1 MSERVREAPLSVEE
15 LMAATESEDAG
26 AVVVFGGTVRRHNE
40 GKGVTAISYTAYEPL
55 AERTF
60 ADLEQE
66 VAERF
71 PVTGCR
77 IVHRV
82 GALEIG
88 ELSVLVVVRAPH
100 RGDAFEAARYAI
112 DTLKKTAPVWKREA
126 YDDGTEVHLQG
137 EALPGAGS

>member
-15 LMAATESEDAG
+15 LMTATESDEAG
-26 AVVVFGGTVRRHNE
+26 AVVVFGGTVRRENE
-40 GKGVTAISYTAYEPL
+40 GKAVTAISYTAYEPL

-60 ADLEQE
+60 AELEQT
-66 VAERF
+66 VLERF
-71 PVTGCR
+71 PVTACR

-126 YDDGTEVHLQG
+126 YSDGTEVYLQG
-137 EALPGAGS
+137 ETLPGAGH